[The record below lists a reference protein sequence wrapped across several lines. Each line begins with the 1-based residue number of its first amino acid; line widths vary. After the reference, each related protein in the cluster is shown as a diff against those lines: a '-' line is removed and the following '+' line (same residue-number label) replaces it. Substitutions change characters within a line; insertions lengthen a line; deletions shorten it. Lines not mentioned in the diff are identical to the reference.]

1 MKTIKISAVVALL
14 ALALAG
20 CVTQPP
26 RKTLLTAEDTAAAV
40 QVSRDDFKKVT
51 HFTGTGIGDGS
62 DEVLFLRAWKADGM
76 PTRYQVYVADFYRSE
91 WRFYE
96 SAHDIDGN
104 TLDVTLIDRKVGA
117 CSRYSGCSHHE
128 HLAINIS
135 REYLE
140 QRVPSGMSFQISG
153 KGGKE
158 VFFVPGFH
166 IAGFLASTQK

>member
-1 MKTIKISAVVALL
+1 MNTIKNAAAVALL
-14 ALALAG
+14 ALSLTG

-51 HFTGTGIGDGS
+51 RFDGTDIADGTT
-62 DEVLFLRAWKADGM
+62 DILFIRAWKADGM
-76 PTRYQVYVADFYRSE
+76 PTKYQVYVADFYTGE

-96 SAHDIDGN
+96 SAYDSDGTN
-104 TLDVTLIDRKVGA
+104 LDVTLIDRKVGS
-117 CSRYSGCSHHE
+117 CSRYGSCSHHE
-128 HLAINIS
+128 HMGINVS

-140 QRVPSGMSFQISG
+140 KKSDSGMSFQISG
-153 KGGKE
+153 RGGQA

-166 IAGFLASTQK
+166 IKGFLARTPN